1 MTDIYRRL
9 GGFNPIEDFGAPR
22 ENIAINPFTG
32 NPIASAAGQ
41 VATSMTRGI
50 PQLATGL
57 IDLAS
62 LPLTMTETVKPENVF
77 GSTAQLTKQGFLPP
91 AQTGL
96 INQGTELV
104 SSMLNPPLA
113 AKNALMVGLG
123 GVLNSYGK
131 GKKIYHGTSN
141 ANAEKIAKEGFNTN
155 HTGSVWFTDNI
166 NDIKNK
172 NVGAGESGAIVQRNI
187 DESDMKLGGWEEQD
201 KFLTD
206 ELIARGYDGLKL
218 EEGGNT
224 TYQIFNQNS
233 IKDFTPEMGELWRKT
248 SLIPKDKQ
256 LQNLPQDPRARQS
269 FKNYLDGKISQTD
282 YIKNIQN
289 FYPATKITE
298 IPDYPSGAELVYG
311 LGKKAD
317 GGKNVVNFGAK
328 FDEGDKVLSRLDIP
342 AYNNYNV
349 WSASLQ
355 GADGK
360 TVYGQTVHLT
370 DKGGKIK
377 FNINPNDAIRIAK
390 GKELGGSNKFPMAK
404 IEGSWKNTSPD
415 DVKKLAKKYLNDPE
429 WSQVG
434 MNPKRFGYFYN
445 KADNMPVS
453 EADEV
458 IQIGALVLAKNIKT
472 FNPSKSVTTTKTPSG
487 GLLSF

>member
-62 LPLTMTETVKPENVF
+62 LPLTMTENVKPENVF

-96 INQGTELV
+96 INQGTEIA
-104 SSMLNPPLA
+104 SSMLNPASLA
-113 AKNALMVGLG
+113 KGGAVALG
-123 GVLNSYGK
+123 GILRS
-131 GKKIYHGTSN
+131 
-141 ANAEKIAKEGFNTN
+141 
-155 HTGSVWFTDNI
+155 
-166 NDIKNK
+166 
-172 NVGAGESGAIVQRNI
+172 
-187 DESDMKLGGWEEQD
+187 
-201 KFLTD
+201 
-206 ELIARGYDGLKL
+206 
-218 EEGGNT
+218 T
-224 TYQIFNQNS
+224 T
-233 IKDFTPEMGELWRKT
+233 KDLSEFTPEAAEVWRKT
-248 SLIPKDKQ
+248 NAIPKDKQ

-289 FYPATKITE
+289 FYPSTKITE
-298 IPDYPSGAELVYG
+298 IPNYPSGAEIVYG

-317 GGKNVVNFGAK
+317 GGKSVVNFGAK

>member
-22 ENIAINPFTG
+22 ENVALNPFTG
-32 NPIASAAGQ
+32 KPIVSAAGQ
-41 VATSMTRGI
+41 VATSMARGI
-50 PQLATGL
+50 PQLATGVM
-57 IDLAS
+57 DFAG
-62 LPLTMTETVKPENVF
+62 LPLTMTGAVKPENVF

-96 INQGTELV
+96 INQGVEIG
-104 SSMLNPPLA
+104 SSMFNPPLA
-113 AKNALMVGLG
+113 AKSAVISLAGMLR
-123 GVLNSYGK
+123 
-131 GKKIYHGTSN
+131 
-141 ANAEKIAKEGFNTN
+141 NTN
-155 HTGSVWFTDNI
+155 KDLSEFTS
-166 NDIKNK
+166 
-172 NVGAGESGAIVQRNI
+172 ESA
-187 DESDMKLGGWEEQD
+187 
-201 KFLTD
+201 
-206 ELIARGYDGLKL
+206 
-218 EEGGNT
+218 
-224 TYQIFNQNS
+224 
-233 IKDFTPEMGELWRKT
+233 ELWRKT
-248 SLIPKDKQ
+248 NAIPKDKQ
-256 LQNLPQDPRARQS
+256 LQNLPQDPRVRQS

-282 YIKNIQN
+282 YIKTIQN
-289 FYPATKITE
+289 FYPANKITE
-298 IPDYPSGAELVYG
+298 IPDYPSGAEIVYG
-311 LGKKAD
+311 LGKKAE
-317 GGKNVVNFGAK
+317 GGKSVVNFGAK

-370 DKGGKIK
+370 DKAGKIK

-472 FNPSKSVTTTKTPSG
+472 FKPSKSVTTTKTPSG